1 MNIQNIQLLLF
12 DVDGTIAARDQ
23 FQLYPQAAEFFR
35 LLAQRDGRPHVALVT
50 NQGGPAMRYWM
61 TRDGFGQPEK
71 YPTLAQVTE
80 RLERLKTQIP
90 MPTSLYVAY
99 AYQSSKGVWAPTP
112 PQVAGDPSWSRAWRK
127 PQPGMLLQAMADY
140 GVGETAVLMVGDMD
154 SDQQAAAAAGV
165 GYCAALDFWD
175 TVAPQFLTR
184 TKSG

>member
-23 FQLYPQAAEFFR
+23 FQLHPQAAEFFC
-35 LLAQRDGRPHVALVT
+35 LLAQRDGRPDVALVT
-50 NQGGPAMRYWM
+50 NQGGPAMRHWM
-61 TRDGFGQPEK
+61 TRDGFGQPDK

-80 RLERLKTQIP
+80 RLAGLIAQIP
-90 MPTSLYVAY
+90 LASGLYVAY

-154 SDQQAAAAAGV
+154 SDQQAAAAAEV
-165 GYCAALDFWD
+165 DYCDASDFWD

-184 TKSG
+184 TTGG